1 MFFIKLLNS
10 IFIFFAVFLTSCSS
24 VRDSAGVT
32 RKSLD
37 ETKAIVN
44 SALIIPPNFN
54 LVAPDQL
61 QQKNIDNVEKELAQ
75 EILFGLDQNKKT
87 TQIQNSTMKQILSKA
102 NAINTSNDIR
112 DEINQEFYEEKN
124 IKGIYQ
130 LNWEN
135 EIEVLDAVKESER
148 IRNKNFN
155 NKLIDENEIP
165 IKKEKV
171 KVKKKKRF
179 LFF

>member
-1 MFFIKLLNS
+1 MFYINLLNS

-44 SALIIPPNFN
+44 PALIIPPDFN

-102 NAINTSNDIR
+102 NAINISNDIR
-112 DEINQEFYEEKN
+112 DEINQEFYKEKN
-124 IKGIYQ
+124 TKGIFQ
-130 LNWEN
+130 VNWEN
-135 EIEVLDAVKESER
+135 EVEVLDAVEESKR
-148 IRNKNFN
+148 IRNKKFQNQSIAEGEL
-155 NKLIDENEIP
+155 LI
-165 IKKEKV
+165 
-171 KVKKKKRF
+171 
-179 LFF
+179 

>member
-1 MFFIKLLNS
+1 MSFIKLINL
-10 IFIFFAVFLTSCSS
+10 IFIIFAVFLTSCSS
-24 VRDSAGVT
+24 VRESAGVT
-32 RKSLD
+32 RKTLD

-44 SALIIPPNFN
+44 PPLILPPNFN

-75 EILFGLDQNKKT
+75 EILFGLDQNEQP
-87 TQIQNSTMKQILSKA
+87 TQNETSTMNQILSKA
-102 NAINTSNDIR
+102 NATNISNDIR
-112 DEINQEFYEEKN
+112 DEINQEFYKEK
-124 IKGIYQ
+124 KTQGIYE

-135 EIEVLDAVKESER
+135 EEEVLDAVEESGR
-148 IRNKNFN
+148 IRSNNFQNKSIEDD
-155 NKLIDENEIP
+155 KIP
-165 IKKEKV
+165 VKKEKV

>member
-1 MFFIKLLNS
+1 M
-10 IFIFFAVFLTSCSS
+10 
-24 VRDSAGVT
+24 
-32 RKSLD
+32 
-37 ETKAIVN
+37 
-44 SALIIPPNFN
+44 
-54 LVAPDQL
+54 
-61 QQKNIDNVEKELAQ
+61 AQ

-165 IKKEKV
+165 IKIEKV
-171 KVKKKKRF
+171 KVRKKKRF